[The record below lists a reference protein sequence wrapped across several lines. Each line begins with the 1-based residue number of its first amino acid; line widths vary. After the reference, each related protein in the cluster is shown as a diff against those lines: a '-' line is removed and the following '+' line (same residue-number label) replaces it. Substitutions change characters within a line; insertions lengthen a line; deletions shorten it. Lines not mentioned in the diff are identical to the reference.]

1 MLLAVLHST
10 RYTYAEE
17 VRRSTQYIRLTPH
30 TQSQQRTVNWEVRL
44 PEPSVTMS
52 DAFGNT
58 THVLTL
64 DKPHHEISLVAR
76 GSVEVPDIDD
86 GEPAGSVNPLVFLR
100 HTPLTAPDE
109 AIASFVDPMRATVR
123 ARPLIG
129 LTDLMN
135 AVLDRVTERKGATT
149 AETTASEAFALG
161 AGVSQD
167 QSHVFIACCRV
178 LGVPARYVSGYAYS
192 PDRKH
197 VASRAWAEAWLAS
210 RWVSFDVGNAREGRG
225 GQIKLA
231 VGLDY
236 LDACPVRG
244 VRLGGGD
251 EELSTEADV
260 RATQ

>member
-30 TQSQQRTVNWEVRL
+30 TESQQRTVNWEVRL
-44 PEPSVTMS
+44 PEPAVTMS

-64 DKPHHEISLVAR
+64 DKPHHEIKLVAR

-100 HTPLTAPDE
+100 PTPLTAPDE
-109 AIASFVDPMRATVR
+109 AIASFVDPMRSTVR

-135 AVLDRVTERKGATT
+135 AVFDRVPRREGATT
-149 AETTASEAFALG
+149 PDTTASEAFALQ

-167 QSHVFIACCRV
+167 QSHVFIACCRTM
-178 LGVPARYVSGYAYS
+178 GVPARYVSGYAYS
-192 PDRKH
+192 PNREQ
-197 VASRAWAEAWLAS
+197 VASCAWAEAWLAN
-210 RWVSFDVGNAREGRG
+210 RWVAFDVANARDASG
-225 GQIKLA
+225 GHIKLA

-244 VRLGGGD
+244 VRLGGGG
-251 EELSTEADV
+251 EELSTSADV